1 MLSFQWSV
9 VIVGLLA
16 AALLFP
22 IIPQAYAQTCV
33 ELGNC
38 PINGNPLEWMIYPLV
53 LEMGNWAYVLL
64 WGMVLGVVYMRNHN
78 VALVGLVGL
87 VVFAAFI
94 GTTTYTGS
102 STSQVF
108 YWGFIL
114 LAVGIGATLFY
125 LIWTRLRAP

>member
-1 MLSFQWSV
+1 
-9 VIVGLLA
+9 
-16 AALLFP
+16 
-22 IIPQAYAQTCV
+22 
-33 ELGNC
+33 
-38 PINGNPLEWMIYPLV
+38 MIYPLV